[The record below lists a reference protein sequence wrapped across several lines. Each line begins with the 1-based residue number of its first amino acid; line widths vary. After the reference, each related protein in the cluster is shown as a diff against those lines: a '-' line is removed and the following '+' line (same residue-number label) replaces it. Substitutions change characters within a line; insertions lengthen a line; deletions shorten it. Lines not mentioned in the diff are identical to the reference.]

1 MLLIL
6 GARSRYFTFMRTR
19 EPYLSKPFGLP

>member
-6 GARSRYFTFMRTR
+6 GARAPARG
-19 EPYLSKPFGLP
+19 KPGAVRPAI